1 MKAGRVGK
9 IHILKWLSLNTVLK
23 NEELSLTIEEI
34 GRVKGKWKSQEI
46 VELNYPHF
54 FSSRFCVLMD
64 TNKLYVRIFC
74 VPTDS

>member
-23 NEELSLTIEEI
+23 SEELSLTIEEI
-34 GRVKGKWKSQEI
+34 GRVKGKWVKSQEI

-54 FSSRFCVLMD
+54 FF
-64 TNKLYVRIFC
+64 F
-74 VPTDS
+74 